1 MVFNASE
8 SYTNNVDQFRIGDI
22 VPKIKKK
29 KKKKRKSIP
38 SIDENYLSMI
48 IIIC

>member
-8 SYTNNVDQFRIGDI
+8 SYTNNIDQFRIGDI
-22 VPKIKKK
+22 VPERKE
-29 KKKKRKSIP
+29 KKKRSIP

>member
-1 MVFNASE
+1 MIFNASE

-22 VPKIKKK
+22 VPKRKKK
-29 KKKKRKSIP
+29 KKKSIL

>member
-1 MVFNASE
+1 MVLNTSE
-8 SYTNNVDQFRIGDI
+8 SYTNNVDQFRIGDTI
-22 VPKIKKK
+22 PKRKKK
-29 KKKKRKSIP
+29 KP

>member
-8 SYTNNVDQFRIGDI
+8 FYTNNVDQFRIGDI
-22 VPKIKKK
+22 VPKR
-29 KKKKRKSIP
+29 KKKKRKEKSIP
-38 SIDENYLSMI
+38 SIDENYLSVI

>member
-22 VPKIKKK
+22 VPKRKKK
-29 KKKKRKSIP
+29 KSIP